1 MITSDAPLIRS
12 DHETGLFTKQALAEK
27 YHVHPDTITNVL
39 TRCEDQDIYVN
50 SAEKL
55 HSKVFSGQFCPVSRK
70 FIICRKLLPLLMNA
84 FIIWRA

>member
-1 MITSDAPLIRS
+1 MLLDSLVEI
-12 DHETGLFTKQALAEK
+12 
-27 YHVHPDTITNVL
+27 PDVPGKIVRKKIKGTVYI
-39 TRCEDQDIYVN
+39 VN